1 MMRCL
6 AAIGAAV
13 MILSGFGNLVAA
25 ENEGS
30 DSASAVRP
38 VNIDMSIVYGQ
49 YNTMFST
56 INLAQDAQDFVYL
69 LSSSFKRSN
78 DYGYDNTTFENSS
91 YLENKIGFTGNLNVT
106 QSMKTILDVG
116 VDFASHGMF
125 ANPDFSREEKDRI
138 DIGLKNIHKMTPQ
151 LELYYVLG
159 WANYSHQLIAGR
171 DSGSVRTR
179 LSKYS
184 GELGWEYIWS
194 AANRIRGK
202 SYYTM
207 YGYTTGE
214 SDYDF
219 VKGELI
225 DDFNIT
231 SFLALSI
238 GLNFAW
244 HRDFGFLGSEDYTGK
259 TLPSGYQVPFAPI
272 AGFAIRGEKV
282 IGLVAE
288 YRYDLTPFKPEEYY
302 FASKYIY
309 PVYGLPPSRSHR
321 GDCRIDIRP
330 ADPVNFKLNGT
341 IASYDQY
348 HNYAPV
354 AISGNEESA
363 LIAARTTEAV
373 LGDFSAEASVS
384 MLDQTVSLSAGYE
397 YHFTDSGENITYRPE
412 SEMLLTL
419 RYTGT
424 QFNAA
429 WENSYK
435 GRVYVDPESDRTLDP
450 ALVGSLELQY
460 KAAGNL
466 YANLRI
472 ENVYNSRYFMRE
484 GYQESGLA
492 GLFGLRILL

>member
-1 MMRCL
+1 MIRHTVIGSVIVL
-6 AAIGAAV
+6 LFGLGPLHAADEDV
-13 MILSGFGNLVAA
+13 VDDTSL
-25 ENEGS
+25 
-30 DSASAVRP
+30 VRP
-38 VNIDMSIVYGQ
+38 VNIDMRIVYGQ

-78 DYGYDNTTFENSS
+78 DYGYDNTIFENSS

-116 VDFASHGMF
+116 VDSASHGMF

-138 DIGLKNIHKMTPQ
+138 DIGLKNIHKLTPQ
-151 LELYYVLG
+151 LEMYYVFG

-202 SYYTM
+202 SYYAM
-207 YGYTTGE
+207 YRYTTGE

-231 SFLALSI
+231 SFLALSV

-244 HRDFGFLGSEDYTGK
+244 HRNFGFLGSEDYTGK
-259 TLPSGYQVPFAPI
+259 KLPSGYQVPLAPI
-272 AGFAIRGEKV
+272 AGFAIRGEKSF
-282 IGLVAE
+282 GLVAE
-288 YRYDLTPFKPEEYY
+288 YRYDLTPFRPEEYY

-330 ADPVNFKLNGT
+330 ADPVNFKLNGAVAT
-341 IASYDQY
+341 YDRY

-354 AISGNEESA
+354 VISGNEESA
-363 LIAARTTEAV
+363 LIAAETTEAI
-373 LGDFSAEASVS
+373 LGDFFAEASIFV
-384 MLDQTVSLSAGYE
+384 LKQTVSLGAGYK
-397 YHFTDSGENITYRPE
+397 YHYTDSVENITYRPE
-412 SEMLLTL
+412 SEMLFTL

-435 GRVYVDPESDRTLDP
+435 GRVYVDPGSDRTLDP
-450 ALVGSLELQY
+450 ALVGTIDLQY
-460 KAAGNL
+460 KASGNL
-466 YANLRI
+466 YANLRV
-472 ENVYNSRYFMRE
+472 ENVYNTKYFLRE